1 LTKRTGKTDKD
12 TAAAGGVDP
21 RLVELVRFLARRAA
35 ERDFAKAVAAQKKQ
49 TDKNEARD

>member
-1 LTKRTGKTDKD
+1 LTKRTGNTDKD

-21 RLVELVRFLARRAA
+21 RLVELVRFLAHRAA
-35 ERDFAKAVAAQKKQ
+35 ERDFAKAVATQKKQ